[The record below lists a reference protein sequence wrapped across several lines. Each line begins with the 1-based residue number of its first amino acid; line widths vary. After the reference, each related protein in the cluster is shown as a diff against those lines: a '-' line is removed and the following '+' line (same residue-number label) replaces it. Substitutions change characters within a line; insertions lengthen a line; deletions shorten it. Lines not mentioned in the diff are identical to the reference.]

1 LALGHHPPPPL
12 PLASGAGTRTGKVNP
27 ADYKLTKELIKAH
40 CDRNN
45 VRATDDL

>member
-1 LALGHHPPPPL
+1 
-12 PLASGAGTRTGKVNP
+12 VNP